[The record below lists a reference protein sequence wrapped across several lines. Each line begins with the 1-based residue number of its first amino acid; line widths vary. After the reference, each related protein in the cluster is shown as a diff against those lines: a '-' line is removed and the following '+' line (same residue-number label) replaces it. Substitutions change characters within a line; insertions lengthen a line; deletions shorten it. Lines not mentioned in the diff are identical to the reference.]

1 MSAGP
6 TVYFLSDLHLGAAYT
21 DVRSREAAIVA
32 FLRSIEGHATELYL
46 LGDVLDYWYEYR
58 TVVPRGYVRFF
69 GQLAR
74 LADSGTR
81 IVWFTGNHDIWLF
94 DYLRDEIGIEVVDA
108 PAAGVVRDIAGRRFL
123 LSHGD
128 TFGPV
133 PRSYR
138 MLRALFRNRLCQL
151 LFAGVHPRWTVPLAH
166 AWSSH
171 NRTSRGEPT
180 DDDGWKTAVGA
191 RLVAEGQ
198 RVAAERPD
206 INYIVMG
213 HFHLELN
220 EPVGP
225 HCHLVVLG
233 EWLTTNTYATFD
245 GTTLQLHRWE

>member
-1 MSAGP
+1 
-6 TVYFLSDLHLGAAYT
+6 
-21 DVRSREAAIVA
+21 
-32 FLRSIEGHATELYL
+32 
-46 LGDVLDYWYEYR
+46 
-58 TVVPRGYVRFF
+58 
-69 GQLAR
+69 
-74 LADSGTR
+74 
-81 IVWFTGNHDIWLF
+81 
-94 DYLRDEIGIEVVDA
+94 
-108 PAAGVVRDIAGRRFL
+108 
-123 LSHGD
+123 
-128 TFGPV
+128 
-133 PRSYR
+133 
-138 MLRALFRNRLCQL
+138 MLRALFRNRLCQW

-225 HCHLVVLG
+225 HCRLVVLG